1 MPKRASG
8 ICRENAGNK
17 KISRPFQGNVPRV
30 RNHQAPSS
38 RALTKKKH
46 QNYCN
51 ALRLL
56 PPYYQHTLAYTKWST
71 KKHALIPSMFSPFQ
85 ISQKAG
91 QTMKSQQDL
100 MQKAGP
106 VRPKVESCRT
116 WWNPLGFKHY
126 CLEVPKGKIW
136 FNWMDL
142 TQHLC
147 QNASTTENC
156 LPFPLVNKPPF
167 VCSFLCETNSS
178 THLIHQIELT
188 WPTFT
193 ELVVS
198 TPSKNMSR
206 IGNHFPK

>member
-1 MPKRASG
+1 MRETRKSLDPFRGMYPGSEITRPPLLVHWPKK
-8 ICRENAGNK
+8 NT
-17 KISRPFQGNVPRV
+17 KITAMLCGFFHHIISILWLTPSEVPKNTRWFPACFPRSKSAKRRV
-30 RNHQAPSS
+30 RQWNRS
-38 RALTKKKH
+38 RTWCKR
-46 QNYCN
+46 QD
-51 ALRLL
+51 R
-56 PPYYQHTLAYTKWST
+56 
-71 KKHALIPSMFSPFQ
+71 FQ
-85 ISQKAG
+85 CHKG
-91 QTMKSQQDL
+91 
-100 MQKAGP
+100 
-106 VRPKVESCRT
+106 RPKVESCRT